1 MSTPLSEPSTHT
13 AYASATR
20 PPRTHNPWTRE
31 RLGQLARDAAYLLLS
46 WPLLLTGFIVTITL
60 VALGVGLSI
69 IWVGLPILVAGLSVA
84 RGFATIERRAGAA
97 LTGRPVTEG
106 HYASEGTG
114 LKRIL
119 RPITDPQSWLD
130 VLWLFVGLIVSCLT
144 WSLALTW
151 LVGAA
156 ATVLAPVSTL
166 VVSGVLPNEDVNG
179 LGELLGVPFPLM
191 FDVVSQFVV
200 GLGFALTAPWVL
212 RGLSTLQSGLAD
224 LVLNTRSR
232 HQAEVS
238 QLSESRAAVRQAET
252 TALRRLERD
261 IHDGPQQRLVRLQM
275 DLARARRQA
284 GNNPELAD
292 QLIGEAMAQTQE
304 TLAELRALSR
314 GIAPPVLV
322 DRGLEAA
329 ITEAAGRSTVP
340 VTVFVDLPEG
350 DQRLPV
356 HVETAAYFVVS
367 EALTNINKHSQAT
380 SAQVVAGVQDAWLF
394 LTITD
399 NGIGGADLAKGHG
412 LAGLVERLRGV
423 DGTLTLDSPQGGPT
437 SLEVVIACGS

>member
-1 MSTPLSEPSTHT
+1 MSTPLSEPSPHT

-156 ATVLAPVSTL
+156 ATVLGPVSTL

-200 GLGFALTAPWVL
+200 GLGFAITAPWVL
-212 RGLSTLQSGLAD
+212 RGLTTLQSGLAD

-329 ITEAAGRSTVP
+329 IRWP
-340 VTVFVDLPEG
+340 
-350 DQRLPV
+350 Q
-356 HVETAAYFVVS
+356 
-367 EALTNINKHSQAT
+367 ALTSRCWSPTRWPPCTPRGCCWNSRGWCRGWCWLT
-380 SAQVVAGVQDAWLF
+380 RRSSGVRCLLGRGCCSKAPVWC
-394 LTITD
+394 
-399 NGIGGADLAKGHG
+399 LA
-412 LAGLVERLRGV
+412 
-423 DGTLTLDSPQGGPT
+423 
-437 SLEVVIACGS
+437 